1 MASEIN
7 YCANEMIYTNMT
19 AGIYRYQQPFIHPF
33 IAQKHM
39 CLYCMEKDLTN
50 YTVWACADAEFFLG
64 GGGGVLSLPG
74 EGVLMHIF
82 SNYSM

>member
-39 CLYCMEKDLTN
+39 CLHCMEKDLTN
-50 YTVWACADAEFFLG
+50 YIVWACADAEFFFLG
-64 GGGGVLSLPG
+64 GGRGTKFAGGRSFDAYFLKL
-74 EGVLMHIF
+74 
-82 SNYSM
+82 